1 MGGWLENANML
12 IKKTKHTQWTR
23 KRSSQEKREQ
33 PEAAARC
40 GAQFNL
46 PLTLTKRSHHSS
58 TTNPDANLNYT
69 APSVH
74 TEEECGTITSTVSFN
89 AKRHKTIYVLKLQ
102 DN

>member
-12 IKKTKHTQWTR
+12 IKTYPMDPQKVKLG
-23 KRSSQEKREQ
+23 K
-33 PEAAARC
+33 ART
-40 GAQFNL
+40 
-46 PLTLTKRSHHSS
+46 LTLTKRSHHSS

>member
-12 IKKTKHTQWTR
+12 IKKKKTYLMDPQKV
-23 KRSSQEKREQ
+23 KLGKA
-33 PEAAARC
+33 EAAARC